1 MAWQAMTASG
11 AMRATTSSTPV
22 AGLTGCGGGTGDDTI
37 RLLAGGA
44 DKIDGRSDDDTL
56 HIDASALGGYQ
67 LQLSGFD
74 SSGARDNT
82 VQLDSRSSYQQVH
95 DTLAMPTQYI
105 DYGWQNGL
113 TEYIQING
121 IENVSTMIG
130 TNVSGAYNG
139 DDLLWVKGKAGG
151 MYDGG
156 TQRTYDTLWADWS
169 GYSGAV
175 TWIND
180 PAGAALN
187 IGPATVKNIERM
199 LITTGASNDEIDNSK
214 VGNTDDY
221 IATGAG
227 DDIIRLGWR
236 PGGRPDRWRSK

>member
-1 MAWQAMTASG
+1 MT
-11 AMRATTSSTPV
+11 
-22 AGLTGCGGGTGDDTI
+22 
-37 RLLAGGA
+37 
-44 DKIDGRSDDDTL
+44 
-56 HIDASALGGYQ
+56 
-67 LQLSGFD
+67 
-74 SSGARDNT
+74 
-82 VQLDSRSSYQQVH
+82 
-95 DTLAMPTQYI
+95 
-105 DYGWQNGL
+105 
-113 TEYIQING
+113 
-121 IENVSTMIG
+121 
-130 TNVSGAYNG
+130 
-139 DDLLWVKGKAGG
+139 
-151 MYDGG
+151 GG

-227 DDIIRLGWR
+227 DDIIRLG
-236 PGGRPDRWRSK
+236 GGQGVDLIDGGANDDTLHIDASALGGYQLQLAGYDASGTLKLQADDNSTYQQVRDVLAMPTQRITYGWLGLTQYIQINGIENVSTMIGTNVSGAYNGDDLLWVKGKAGGMYDGGDTAHLRHAVG